1 MRAQIDS
8 SATRQLAFGLC
19 VAGAMLLLGL
29 WLNTAGQAGFATAV
43 VGTLLLAI
51 NTLQYLHQSG
61 RIDRAVIITES
72 SLKGGTQ

>member
-1 MRAQIDS
+1 MRVQIDS

-19 VAGAMLLLGL
+19 VGGAMLLLGL
-29 WLNTAGQAGFATAV
+29 WLNTAGQAGFGTVV

-61 RIDRAVIITES
+61 RIDRAAIVADS
-72 SLKGGTQ
+72 SLKGRTQ